1 MGTASPPG
9 ARCPPHGAAPAL
21 TLSPQT
27 VVEEMNRLGMIVDLA
42 HVSVATMRM
51 VLNISKAPVI
61 FSHSSAYGLCP
72 HRRNV
77 PDDVLRMVV
86 STRHQL
92 GGGPGGGSDRG
103 SAPPPLPQAA
113 KEGLVMVNFYNDYVT
128 CSDKANLSDVASE
141 AAGRDLGRG

>member
-21 TLSPQT
+21 PSPSPQT

-86 STRHQL
+86 STQHQL
-92 GGGPGGGSDRG
+92 GGVRRGVRQGLSTTTSPPGCQGG
-103 SAPPPLPQAA
+103 
-113 KEGLVMVNFYNDYVT
+113 
-128 CSDKANLSDVASE
+128 
-141 AAGRDLGRG
+141 AGDGQLLQRLRDLQ